1 VGPCISALKIGMSC
15 CMGRFDSG
23 VKICHIDR
31 LAELLDG
38 APTMYHKS
46 GLYATNASVKPA
58 HIHWEA
64 GLYSIVTEI
73 H

>member
-31 LAELLDG
+31 LAELLD
-38 APTMYHKS
+38 A
-46 GLYATNASVKPA
+46 N
-58 HIHWEA
+58 
-64 GLYSIVTEI
+64 
-73 H
+73 